1 MQAIGIKELQTNPA
15 ILTKT
20 LDSKE
25 YMMLTKHSKPI
36 GLAISFDDKI
46 VTDGLKTALMIDAY
60 KKALLSLGQLSKAL
74 DKSTQET
81 LKILSA
87 MGIDVVD
94 YDFDDD
100 LTNIETFV

>member
-1 MQAIGIKELQTNPA
+1 
-15 ILTKT
+15 
-20 LDSKE
+20 
-25 YMMLTKHSKPI
+25 MMLTKHSKPI